1 MALRQI
7 GVRVRIAMATSG
19 SRSRCVLS
27 ITSALHARSKTDVVT
42 LANRDHIT
50 GEVKRL
56 ERGRLTLSTD
66 DGGTIYFEWD
76 NVAHVESVNQ
86 FEVAT
91 TDDRRFFG
99 SLGPAPDGFLAV
111 VGPAGIGSLAM
122 TEVTAI
128 TPMGTSFWSK
138 LDGSF
143 DAGFS
148 YTRSS
153 GVGQLNLNSETVFR
167 RPRFT
172 GRLTASVTATKQQE
186 GGRDDRGSLEA
197 SYVRH
202 RWPRWFV
209 SATGRFESNES
220 LGLRL
225 RSQIGAAV
233 GPRLVNS
240 NRAQMFVGGGLA
252 LNDERGVDSEAT
264 QNLEAVVLLGTSY
277 FTYDQPRTNVDV
289 SFQVLSEPQRYR
301 PASAAARCR
310 LQARSLEGFLR
321 CPERVRH
328 LRQPAPDRRCRD
340 ERRGHGALGRLE
352 LLKQALPR
360 GRTGFRSRSIGP
372 GYASPRGFRPVETAR
387 NPATSDGTRHA
398 LSVIPVCVWR
408 RVCSGLNPHE

>member
-1 MALRQI
+1 M
-7 GVRVRIAMATSG
+7 
-19 SRSRCVLS
+19 
-27 ITSALHARSKTDVVT
+27 
-42 LANRDHIT
+42 
-50 GEVKRL
+50 
-56 ERGRLTLSTD
+56 
-66 DGGTIYFEWD
+66 
-76 NVAHVESVNQ
+76 
-86 FEVAT
+86 
-91 TDDRRFFG
+91 
-99 SLGPAPDGFLAV
+99 
-111 VGPAGIGSLAM
+111 
-122 TEVTAI
+122 
-128 TPMGTSFWSK
+128 
-138 LDGSF
+138 
-143 DAGFS
+143 
-148 YTRSS
+148 
-153 GVGQLNLNSETVFR
+153 
-167 RPRFT
+167 
-172 GRLTASVTATKQQE
+172 
-186 GGRDDRGSLEA
+186 
-197 SYVRH
+197 RH

-310 LQARSLEGFLR
+310 LQARSLEGFLH

-352 LLKQALPR
+352 LLKRALPR

-398 LSVIPVCVWR
+398 LGGDTGLPVETGRWR
-408 RVCSGLNPHE
+408 AES